1 MLSET
6 GAACV
11 AIVFCNCAFKNCN
24 KRIPQ
29 YVQENCMTHFKLSET
44 NADFFFIWTMHLAVS
59 YSRLLTQYSLK
70 YKYLRRNRSSQRLS
84 IKLLFGYRKYF

>member
-6 GAACV
+6 GVACV
-11 AIVFCNCAFKNCN
+11 AIVFFKRAFKNCN

-29 YVQENCMTHFKLSET
+29 HIQQNCMTDFKLSEPKEV
-44 NADFFFIWTMHLAVS
+44 FFFIWAMHLAVS
-59 YSRLLTQYSLK
+59 YSRLLTQHLLK

-84 IKLLFGYRKYF
+84 ITLLFGYRK